1 MQFFWILFLVVVF
14 VVSFIS
20 VVFVVSIVFIVFIA
34 IIILVFVMVGFVM
47 VNATVVLK
55 KSMEIF
61 EVHSRNRL
69 DVIFFDGV
77 GVVLTTWHE
86 DVTVALNVTTEN
98 F

>member
-20 VVFVVSIVFIVFIA
+20 IVSVVSVISIVSVVFIIFIIFI
-34 IIILVFVMVGFVM
+34 FVMVG
-47 VNATVVLK
+47 ATVVLK
-55 KSMEIF
+55 KLMEIF
-61 EVHSRNRL
+61 EVHSRNRV
-69 DVIFFDGV
+69 DVVFFVVV

-86 DVTVALNVTTEN
+86 DMTVALNVTTEN

>member
-20 VVFVVSIVFIVFIA
+20 VVSVVSIVFIVFI
-34 IIILVFVMVGFVM
+34 IIIIFVFVMVGFIM
-47 VNATVVLK
+47 VGVTVVLK
-55 KSMEIF
+55 KSTEIF
-61 EVHSRNRL
+61 EVHSRNRV
-69 DVIFFDGV
+69 DVVFFAGV

-86 DVTVALNVTTEN
+86 DMTVALNVTTEN